1 MQIISKL
8 RNDFSWNQKWIE
20 YFIHLVLELTNVQI
34 GGIFSDECNLT
45 EYFRIGRKIFR
56 EMNVKSNTLS
66 WFYDSSPFSWI
77 DGIFGDLKFLKNNIF
92 REIAIEVKHIM
103 NWFDLTEF
111 LVRSIYSDVEELEIP
126 SHRKIFRQINS
137 LVTSL

>member
-66 WFYDSSPFSWI
+66 WFYDSSPFCWI

-126 SHRKIFRQINS
+126 SHRKIFRQINF
-137 LVTSL
+137 LVTS